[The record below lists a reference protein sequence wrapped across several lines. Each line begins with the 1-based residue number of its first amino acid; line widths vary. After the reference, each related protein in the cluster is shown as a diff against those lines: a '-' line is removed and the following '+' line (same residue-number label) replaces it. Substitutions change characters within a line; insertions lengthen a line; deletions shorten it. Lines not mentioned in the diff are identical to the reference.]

1 MLKALWKYYGHWAAQ
16 LCKSWL
22 LTKLKI
28 PTVRHPGFSSAACF
42 PVSLKCILKTSTEQR
57 TARRG
62 CLELVVLSPSFPFFP
77 MHGRNG
83 QQLAACARGCQKTAT
98 LLMSKDGK
106 ESYVSWELLVVCKPY
121 RTLCMDGESSE
132 APCELLAHQKYL
144 LREESRPRAFFSFS
158 LVGLQ
163 ANEEVKSSCIFFS
176 GIQARLVED
185 WA

>member
-1 MLKALWKYYGHWAAQ
+1 MLKALWKYYGHWASQ

-22 LTKLKI
+22 LTKLKNR
-28 PTVRHPGFSSAACF
+28 TVRHSGFSSAACL
-42 PVSLKCILKTSTEQR
+42 PVSLKCILKTRTEQR
-57 TARRG
+57 TAQCG
-62 CLELVVLSPSFPFFP
+62 CLESVFLSPSFPFFP
-77 MHGRNG
+77 THGRNG
-83 QQLAACARGCQKTAT
+83 HQLAACTRGCQKTAT
-98 LLMSKDGK
+98 LLIAKDGK
-106 ESYVSWELLVVCKPY
+106 ESSISWELLVVCKSC

-132 APCELLAHQKYL
+132 APCKQLAHRKYL

-176 GIQARLVED
+176 GTQARLVED